1 MNTCLSH
8 VNKVDFQMLD
18 SLIQMGQTNPM
29 LSGLIGVYIGGVLTW
44 TLRNVPASLYHLV
57 MSRVIIRFSL
67 LDHGSE
73 WGRDYLQYRNFQI
86 WAASQP
92 GIVFSR
98 HFTNAVNQT
107 ADDVDNIGPYTG
119 LHIFRFKGKIFWYR
133 IYTLDSSGSEKQ
145 KMGLTIST
153 LGKDIN
159 LLKNLYKEFNR
170 LHLTPKDPGCY
181 TLTDEMEWEFVSK
194 PSLRTFDNV
203 YLNKG
208 KKDELLDRIDFFVN
222 NKEFYVQRGLP
233 YKLSI
238 MMSGPPG
245 TGKTSLVKALANYT
259 GRPTYILPIASLS
272 ANGLI
277 KALATATGGIVLIE
291 DIDGTDVVNKRP
303 TNEDTNGTI
312 GAKLESLIKPNLSA
326 VLNAFDGVIE
336 VNDLI
341 IISTTNHLDKLDPA
355 YLRPGRTDLL
365 LEIPLL
371 QHSDIVDASKRLYDN
386 FDVSLLNETLLP
398 ISGANLMDAYTT
410 TYPEQIEFVKE
421 LSTRT
426 RR

>member
-1 MNTCLSH
+1 
-8 VNKVDFQMLD
+8 MLD
-18 SLIQMGQTNPM
+18 SLIEMGQTNPI

-107 ADDVDNIGPYTG
+107 EDDVDNIGPYTG

-245 TGKTSLVKALANYT
+245 TGKTSLVKALAN
-259 GRPTYILPIASLS
+259 
-272 ANGLI
+272 
-277 KALATATGGIVLIE
+277 
-291 DIDGTDVVNKRP
+291 
-303 TNEDTNGTI
+303 
-312 GAKLESLIKPNLSA
+312 
-326 VLNAFDGVIE
+326 
-336 VNDLI
+336 
-341 IISTTNHLDKLDPA
+341 
-355 YLRPGRTDLL
+355 
-365 LEIPLL
+365 
-371 QHSDIVDASKRLYDN
+371 
-386 FDVSLLNETLLP
+386 
-398 ISGANLMDAYTT
+398 
-410 TYPEQIEFVKE
+410 
-421 LSTRT
+421 
-426 RR
+426 